1 MHLHLLKSLRPAWL
15 ALTTAILAACG
26 LIEPTI
32 APGSVLFQDDFS
44 SPLGGWS
51 RGQEDQ
57 FLADY
62 VDGGFLL
69 SVLHPNSEAWSRPSL
84 DFADVRLEVDVT
96 KLSGPDDNLI
106 GVLCRFQDAQNYA
119 FLLISSDGYAGVGIV
134 RDGVRSLLAG
144 EVFMPHSA
152 IAQGSAPNH
161 IRAECS
167 GDRLSL
173 TVNGELVS
181 EGRAD
186 AWAEGD
192 VALFVGAYA
201 VAGVEVRFD
210 NFSVIQP

>member
-1 MHLHLLKSLRPAWL
+1 
-15 ALTTAILAACG
+15 
-26 LIEPTI
+26 
-32 APGSVLFQDDFS
+32 
-44 SPLGGWS
+44 
-51 RGQEDQ
+51 
-57 FLADY
+57 
-62 VDGGFLL
+62 
-69 SVLHPNSEAWSRPSL
+69 
-84 DFADVRLEVDVT
+84 
-96 KLSGPDDNLI
+96 
-106 GVLCRFQDAQNYA
+106 
-119 FLLISSDGYAGVGIV
+119 
-134 RDGVRSLLAG
+134 
-144 EVFMPHSA
+144 MPHSA

>member
-1 MHLHLLKSLRPAWL
+1 VHHHFSKLLTRASLVFP
-15 ALTTAILAACG
+15 TVILAACG
-26 LIEPTI
+26 LLEPTI
-32 APGSVLFQDDFS
+32 SPGSVLFQDDFS

-51 RGQEDQ
+51 RGQEVR

-69 SVLHPNSEAWSRPSL
+69 SVLLPYSEAWSRPSL
-84 DFADVRLEVDVT
+84 RFSDVRLEVDVT

-106 GVLCRFQDAQNYA
+106 GVLCRFQDSQNYA
-119 FLLISSDGYAGVGIV
+119 FLLISSDGYAGLGIV
-134 RDGVRSLLAG
+134 RDGVRSLLADQ
-144 EVFMPHSA
+144 VFMPHSA
-152 IAQGSAPNH
+152 IAQGSASNH

-181 EGRAD
+181 EGRGN
-186 AWAEGD
+186 AWADGD
-192 VALFVGAYA
+192 VALFVGTYA
-201 VAGVEVRFD
+201 AAGVEVRFD